1 MKIQGAGGTPG
12 GVGSF
17 VIGFLMMCTGFYLL
31 MQSVIV
37 TRSFG
42 LGMGLF
48 HFAFFGGPVTV
59 TSGMILIPLIFGIGM
74 IFFNARG
81 VAGWVLAIGSLA
93 ALIAGVAPLFGFTAI
108 KLGFVGYV
116 TAIFKLSTVA
126 SVVWA
131 ALLLKE
137 TGFKE
142 RIAGSAT
149 MVLGAILISL

>member
-81 VAGWVLAIGSLA
+81 VAGWLLAIGSLA
-93 ALIAGVAPLFGFTAI
+93 ALIAGVLANLHFALRTMSLFDLLTILVLFIGG
-108 KLGFVGYV
+108 LGLF
-116 TAIFKLSTVA
+116 LRS
-126 SVVWA
+126 
-131 ALLLKE
+131 LRN
-137 TGFKE
+137 TG
-142 RIAGSAT
+142 RSRRSDI
-149 MVLGAILISL
+149 ISLHIR